1 MKYYIPDID
10 SSRPDAL
17 NYEKLG
23 GTPVGLP
30 PEKWTAC
37 KCCGKPQGF
46 LTQFAHHA
54 ERLSLGREGRWVQI
68 YGGGRMAYLFCKD
81 KGETVPDVQFFGQ
94 C

>member
-30 PEKWTAC
+30 PDKWTAC

-46 LTQFAHHA
+46 LAQFAHHA
-54 ERLSLGREGRWVQI
+54 ERLSLGREGRWSKFM
-68 YGGGRMAYLFCKD
+68 GAEG
-81 KGETVPDVQFFGQ
+81 VPVLQRQ
-94 C
+94 R